1 MSLRPSIPIRANAK
15 KPTFSI
21 KSSLQHFSA
30 MRSSSL
36 VIGSSVYVLPPRR
49 LRSAAAASS
58 GASSTSLEFDW
69 QENRCLH
76 SKQRNGALPYW
87 MQQQNSQYSRFAYDD
102 LSEEDS
108 DREMGSSQQLCAST
122 LNNVDEW
129 KWKLTM
135 LLRNKGEQEVVSRE
149 RKDRRDFE
157 QLSALSTRMGLYSR
171 QYAKVVVFS
180 KVPLP
185 NYRSDLDDKR
195 PQREVLLPF
204 GLQRQ
209 VDAHLKDYLSQK
221 SNGRGSSTSSRS
233 SSNGSSNNDEGLF
246 EPEQEP
252 LVRTS
257 VVMQKILQRKSLQ
270 LRNQQEAWQESQD
283 GQKMQEFRR
292 SLPAYKERDALLKAI
307 LENQVW
313 HEYSY

>member
-1 MSLRPSIPIRANAK
+1 MPNSALLALRTTMSLRPSIPIRANAK

-108 DREMGSSQQLCAST
+108 DREMGSSQQL
-122 LNNVDEW
+122 
-129 KWKLTM
+129 
-135 LLRNKGEQEVVSRE
+135 VS
-149 RKDRRDFE
+149 
-157 QLSALSTRMGLYSR
+157 L
-171 QYAKVVVFS
+171 QYAHFLWHVMGS
-180 KVPLP
+180 MI
-185 NYRSDLDDKR
+185 
-195 PQREVLLPF
+195 
-204 GLQRQ
+204 
-209 VDAHLKDYLSQK
+209 LS
-221 SNGRGSSTSSRS
+221 SCY
-233 SSNGSSNNDEGLF
+233 
-246 EPEQEP
+246 
-252 LVRTS
+252 
-257 VVMQKILQRKSLQ
+257 
-270 LRNQQEAWQESQD
+270 A
-283 GQKMQEFRR
+283 
-292 SLPAYKERDALLKAI
+292 
-307 LENQVW
+307 
-313 HEYSY
+313 